1 MKFSTTHVVI
11 LIASLLLLVASCSY
25 TSSKVSSGNNIP
37 VLKSEATAQNQS
49 VPTEVKSPL
58 PPPTGFV
65 YSESYIPCA
74 GKKFMDGTV
83 LIQKE
88 FCGSP
93 EDPLQRQ
100 CQKWLEETKRGLGQ
114 KLVRATECTLQTGN
128 DIAGCQHVASAQ
140 VTCRFS
146 ENLDLMPASCIDHIG
161 DINES
166 ADELRNCLSNWAFR
180 ERGANHH
187 EDLMKHDFSQLKT
200 FSPRAIEVY
209 ECVSRDWKMRNN
221 CIYDIAQKYKD
232 SRFCHLNTDPYS
244 TFQGST
250 DDRRYRK
257 SRPNCLKELGAS
269 NKD

>member
-1 MKFSTTHVVI
+1 MTKSNLTF
-11 LIASLLLLVASCSY
+11 SLLAFGLCAALLSCSRLPD
-25 TSSKVSSGNNIP
+25 GNTVTQP
-37 VLKSEATAQNQS
+37 LEGVYFE
-49 VPTEVKSPL
+49 SP
-58 PPPTGFV
+58 
-65 YSESYIPCA
+65 IPCA

-93 EDPLQRQ
+93 EDSLQRQ
-100 CQKWLEETKRGLGQ
+100 CQTWLEETKRGLGQ

-128 DIAGCQHVASAQ
+128 DIAGCQNVASAQ

-146 ENLDLMPASCIDHIG
+146 ENLDLIPASCIDHIG

-180 ERGANHH
+180 ERGAKHH

-200 FSPRAIEVY
+200 FSPSAIEVY
-209 ECVSRDWKMRNN
+209 ECVSRDWKLRNN

-244 TFQGST
+244 TFQGSK
-250 DDRRYRK
+250 DDTRYRK

-269 NKD
+269 NED